1 MLESLAHFGI
11 LRGRHKAPSQ
21 MAHSTVPVIVLS
33 TKEDDVEFINRLLRE
48 AGHAV
53 RCRWIARGDELVE
66 TLEQEDVELIWLF
79 ADRFG
84 TRVREVAKLKAAAA
98 ERVPLIVVQETSDED
113 AIAEAMQ
120 SGAQDLVSAA
130 HTDRVRAVAERELRA
145 HRLERALNDT
155 LVSASQYKRQLKEF
169 MAGAVDAIAHAQ
181 EGILVDAN
189 QAWAETFGHAD
200 PEAMMGP
207 LMDQFDPQSQAA
219 LKGAVVACEKG
230 HWNAEPIN
238 VIGLTGDRSKIQ
250 LKLVLESAH
259 FEDEPAIKLSVI
271 RERVEQK
278 TPEALLEQAV
288 HTDPLT
294 GFFHRRRFIELVT
307 DRLDATSRGG
317 VRALAYL
324 RPDKFGEVE
333 DEVGPVAS
341 EDVLVQ
347 MAGLLGGLVHPNDLC
362 GRFGGNV
369 FAMII
374 ERGTLRDVEAWAE
387 NVVTRMA
394 EQIFEVAS
402 HTLALTCTIG
412 LAEIAAGADRVEH
425 LIRDAERANQ
435 RGRKRG
441 GNQVVLEETSDE
453 GTRIQRFDEIW
464 THQIRS
470 ALVENR
476 FRLVHLPIASL
487 TGTREIMYDT
497 VLRMVDPEGNETPAS
512 DFMPAAARNR
522 MLRAVDRWVIGASID
537 HLAQHKIDRLFV
549 KLSSE
554 SVTDTTLV
562 DWITQRIKEKGVAPS
577 QLCFQVSEEIGTQ
590 FTKPTGGLAEDLKN
604 GGYLF
609 ALEHFGIGRSPLRVL
624 GNLPVNFVKIDGS
637 LMQSIATDLGLQE
650 KVRGFV
656 QAADK
661 RKIPTIAER
670 VEDANTMAVLFQLGV
685 AYMQGHYLQEPEVI
699 LEEA

>member
-1 MLESLAHFGI
+1 MV
-11 LRGRHKAPSQ
+11 
-21 MAHSTVPVIVLS
+21 HSTVPVVVLS
-33 TKEDDVEFINRLLRE
+33 ERQDDVEFINRLLRE

-53 RCRWIARGDELVE
+53 HCQWAQRAEQLVE
-66 TLEQEDVELIWLF
+66 ALEHEDAEMVWLF
-79 ADRFG
+79 TDRFDAS
-84 TRVREVAKLKAAAA
+84 VRDVSKLKAAAA
-98 ERVPLIVVQETSDED
+98 ERVPLIVVED
-113 AIAEAMQ
+113 AADEARIADAMLA
-120 SGAQDLVSAA
+120 GAQDLVSSA
-130 HTDRVRAVAERELRA
+130 HPERVRAVAERELRA
-145 HRLERALNDT
+145 HRLERALNET
-155 LVSASQYKRQLKEF
+155 LNSASQYKRQLKEF

-189 QAWAETFGHAD
+189 QAWAEAFGYSD
-200 PEAMMGP
+200 PSALMGP

-219 LKGAVVACEKG
+219 LKGALVACEKG
-230 HWNAEPIN
+230 HWDAEPIN
-238 VIGLTGDRSKIQ
+238 VVGLTADRSKVQ
-250 LKLVLESAH
+250 LKLVLEATTY
-259 FEDEPAIKLSVI
+259 EDEPAIKLSII
-271 RERVEQK
+271 RERIEQQ
-278 TPEALLEQAV
+278 TPEALLEHAV

-307 DRLDATSRGG
+307 DKLDAPSRGG

-347 MAGLLGGLVHPNDLC
+347 MAELLGGLVHPNDLC

-374 ERGTLRDVEAWAE
+374 ERGTLRDIEAWAD

-394 EQIFEVAS
+394 EQVFEVAS
-402 HTLALTCTIG
+402 HTIALTCTVG
-412 LAEIAAGADRVEH
+412 LAEIGAGIDRVEN

-453 GTRIQRFDEIW
+453 STRIQRFDEIW
-464 THQIRS
+464 VHQIKS

-476 FRLVHLPIASL
+476 FRLVHLPVASL
-487 TGTREIMYDT
+487 TGTREIMFDT
-497 VLRMVDPEGNETPAS
+497 VLRMYDADGNETPAS
-512 DFMPAAARNR
+512 DFMPAAARNK
-522 MLRAVDRWVIGASID
+522 MQRAIDRWVIGASIE
-537 HLAQHKIDRLFV
+537 HLAVNNVDRLFI
-549 KLSSE
+549 KLSHE
-554 SVTDTTLV
+554 SVLDETLLEWV
-562 DWITQRIKEKGVAPS
+562 TERITEKGVKPA
-577 QLCFQVSEEIGTQ
+577 QICFQISEEIATQ
-590 FTKPTGGLAEDLKN
+590 HTKPTATLAEQLRN
-604 GGYLF
+604 AGLQV
-609 ALEHFGIGRSPLRVL
+609 ALEHFGIGRDPLRIL
-624 GNLPVNFVKIDGS
+624 GNLQLNFVKIDGS
-637 LMQSIATDLGLQE
+637 LMQSIATDHALQE

-685 AYMQGHYLQEPEVI
+685 GYMQGHYLQEPEVV
-699 LEEA
+699 LEEF